1 MQPGVTEQIAQ
12 MRLDYYEGKRRNHT
26 KQIEETIRWG
36 FLDDF
41 KADVGNIKH
50 LNQVVS
56 RTASGGP
63 GHRQYIGSTN

>member
-1 MQPGVTEQIAQ
+1 

-41 KADVGNIKH
+41 KAEQVSAKQ

-56 RTASGGP
+56 RTTSSPGGK
-63 GHRQYIGSTN
+63 RQYMGSTTGK